1 MIITLYSIVAFALL
15 SIFRYLSDNLVSVY
29 FVVYTAFEYIF
40 FSLLILTAL
49 KSRKIRLIIFSYS
62 IIFLL
67 FQIIFGLTS
76 HRLDSISI
84 GIETILIFISIFLF
98 FYDHSQSN
106 KAGYI
111 YNHPVFWLSV
121 GMLLYLGGTFFINIL
136 VNYMSKD
143 EYENYW
149 HLTYFAEIIKNIL
162 FAVSILIPSHQYK
175 LNPINSSNLPYLDM
189 DMN

>member
-121 GMLLYLGGTFFINIL
+121 GLLLYLGGTFFINIL

>member
-1 MIITLYSIVAFALL
+1 
-15 SIFRYLSDNLVSVY
+15 
-29 FVVYTAFEYIF
+29 
-40 FSLLILTAL
+40 
-49 KSRKIRLIIFSYS
+49 
-62 IIFLL
+62 
-67 FQIIFGLTS
+67 
-76 HRLDSISI
+76 LDSISI
-84 GIETILIFISIFLF
+84 GIETILIFVSIILF

-121 GMLLYLGGTFFINIL
+121 GLLLYLGGTFFINIL

-162 FAVSILIPSHQYK
+162 FAISILIPSHQYK
-175 LNPINSSNLPYLDM
+175 LSSLNSSNLPYLDM